1 MKLHRP
7 ERDVLASVL
16 SLLKARGIFAL
27 RMNVGGVRASYRGK
41 ERYVRFGVPG
51 MADVL
56 ALPRIGAQYRVEE
69 VSSFTWRIDSRPS
82 AVWIECKSST
92 GKQSQAQ
99 REFQA
104 TVEAEGHQYI
114 VVHSAS
120 ELNDWLQAR
129 GI

>member
-1 MKLHRP
+1 VKLHRP

-27 RMNVGGVRASYRGK
+27 RMNVGGVRATYHGK

-56 ALPRIGAQYRVEE
+56 ALARA
-69 VSSFTWRIDSRPS
+69 IDATHFSR
-82 AVWIECKSST
+82 AIWVECKAEG